1 MSSEIISDILVLPKN
16 KCADNIALE
25 NELSNIYGDIVR
37 WAVISVE
44 NDICKVSVSYIKSN

>member
-16 KCADNIALE
+16 KCTDNIALE